1 MRRRSFKVQ
10 TVANQIVCVLIIRG
24 FVELSRDVGL
34 RFTIVIKLKYFRK
47 IYPTAVF
54 FVIPLEF
61 PSAAGVTIPC
71 TELKCTLF

>member
-34 RFTIVIKLKYFRK
+34 RL
-47 IYPTAVF
+47 
-54 FVIPLEF
+54 L
-61 PSAAGVTIPC
+61 SN
-71 TELKCTLF
+71 